1 MNLMWGRMAKASQ
14 HHQPALGGR
23 FVVCGVQDC
32 AQCLGCPG
40 VSGRLSGRLGRRR
53 FAAWLVAAAGL
64 GAASTPS
71 AQTGAT
77 VAAASDLKFALEEV
91 AAAFTQQT
99 GHTLR
104 LVFGSSGNFK
114 TQILQGAPFHL
125 FLSADEGLVYELAD
139 AGKTE
144 DRGRPYAVGR
154 IGIMVPPGSPLKAD
168 GELKDLAAAL
178 KDGRLQRFAIANPDH
193 APYGARAREAL
204 QHAGLWDAI
213 RPRLVYGENISQAA
227 QFATSGSTQG
237 GIIAQSLALAPA
249 VAQTGSFQLTP
260 QAWHRPLKQR
270 MVLIKEAPPAARAF
284 YEHLSQPAAQAV
296 LKRYGFELPR
306 H

>member
-1 MNLMWGRMAKASQ
+1 MML
-14 HHQPALGGR
+14 
-23 FVVCGVQDC
+23 
-32 AQCLGCPG
+32 
-40 VSGRLSGRLGRRR
+40 
-53 FAAWLVAAAGL
+53 AACWPGL
-64 GAASTPS
+64 GLTQP
-71 AQTGAT
+71 GAT

-91 AAAFTQQT
+91 AAIFTQQT

-139 AGKTE
+139 AGKTQ

-168 GELKDLAAAL
+168 GELQDLATAL
-178 KDGRLQRFAIANPDH
+178 KDGRLRRFAIANPDH

-249 VAQTGSFQLTP
+249 VASTGSFQLIP
-260 QAWHRPLKQR
+260 QAWHQPLKQR
-270 MVLIKEAPPAARAF
+270 MVLIKGAPPAARAF

-306 H
+306 D